1 MFELPAFALEG
12 IELHWPWL
20 LLLAPLP
27 LLMGKLPAL
36 ERRQA
41 ALRVPFFTEANQLA
55 QSASSRAKSAAS
67 RQALLWLI
75 WLCALLAAA
84 NPQRLGEPIS
94 QPSSGRDLLLAVDIS
109 GSMREPDM
117 VYNNYRITRLMA
129 VKKVVGDFIARR
141 QGDRLGL
148 VLFGTQA
155 FLQAPLTFDSHTVQ
169 QLLLEAEAGY
179 AGETT
184 AIGDAIALS
193 IKRLREQP
201 QTAGQSNK
209 RVIILLT
216 DGENTAGELSLSTA
230 MDIAKKANTTLY
242 TIAFSP
248 YDREVDVRGMQQ
260 LAQETGGEFFRARN
274 TADLE
279 AIHHQLDQLE
289 PNEQEADTYRP
300 VESLFYWPLALA
312 FFASLALALL
322 TLASSAFVR
331 RGNVA

>member
-1 MFELPAFALEG
+1 MFEWQ
-12 IELHWPWL
+12 WPWL

-27 LLMGKLPAL
+27 LLLRWLPPF
-36 ERRQA
+36 ERSQA
-41 ALRVPFFTEANQLA
+41 ALRVPFYSEINTLGGQQAKYQRSRVRLLA
-55 QSASSRAKSAAS
+55 
-67 RQALLWLI
+67 LWLI
-75 WLCALLAAA
+75 WLSTLAAAA
-84 NPQRLGEPIS
+84 NPQWVGEAVS

-117 VYNNYRITRLMA
+117 VYDNRRITRLMS

-155 FLQAPLTFDSHTVQ
+155 FLQAPLTFDTHTVQ

-193 IKRLREQP
+193 IKRLREQHD
-201 QTAGQSNK
+201 NK
-209 RVIILLT
+209 RVILLLT

-230 MDIAKKANTTLY
+230 ADLAKKANTTLY

-260 LAQETGGEFFRARN
+260 LAQETGGEYFRARN
-274 TADLE
+274 TSELE
-279 AIHHQLDQLE
+279 AIHQQLDKLE
-289 PNEQEADTYRP
+289 PTDSDNEQFRP

-312 FFASLALALL
+312 LLASLLLALASWLPAAL
-322 TLASSAFVR
+322 GNL
-331 RGNVA
+331 RGAKP